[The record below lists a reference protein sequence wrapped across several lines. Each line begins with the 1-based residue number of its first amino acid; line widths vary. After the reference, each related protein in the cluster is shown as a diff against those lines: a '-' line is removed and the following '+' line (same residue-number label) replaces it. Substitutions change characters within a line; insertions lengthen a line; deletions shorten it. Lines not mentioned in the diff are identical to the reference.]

1 MGDRRSPLEISLRT
15 VIVGIPFRLISRMKI
30 EGKENI
36 PKNGPVI
43 IVANHL
49 SAADAIVV
57 PVATGRPVC
66 FMGKVEYFDTS
77 NLKGKLLAGFMS
89 SIGTIPVERSG
100 GRAALASL
108 DAAQHALSE
117 GKVFALH
124 PEGTRSP
131 DGRLYRGR
139 TGAAR
144 LALKSGAPLLPCG
157 IIGTDKLQPAGQRF
171 PRPAQ
176 VTVRFG
182 PLILPTDYTEGTVA
196 SRSRILTE
204 DLMRAIA
211 QVSGQEM
218 VPRYS
223 PGPRKPKQP

>member
-15 VIVGIPFRLISRMKI
+15 VIVGIPFRLISQLKVAGR
-30 EGKENI
+30 EHI
-36 PKNGPVI
+36 PKVGPVI

-49 SAADAIVV
+49 SAADAVVV

-66 FMGKVEYFDTS
+66 FMGKAEYFDRST
-77 NLKGKLLAGFMS
+77 LKGKVMASFMS

-108 DAAQHALSE
+108 DAAQQALNE

-144 LALKSGAPLLPCG
+144 LALKTGAPLLPCG
-157 IIGTDKLQPAGQRF
+157 IIGSDKLQPAGQRF
-171 PRPAQ
+171 PHPAK

-182 PLILPTDYTEGTVA
+182 PLILPADYTEGTAA

-204 DLMRAIA
+204 DLMAAIA
-211 QVSGQEM
+211 HVSGQQM
-218 VPRYS
+218 VAKYS
-223 PGPRKPKQP
+223 PGPHKRKK